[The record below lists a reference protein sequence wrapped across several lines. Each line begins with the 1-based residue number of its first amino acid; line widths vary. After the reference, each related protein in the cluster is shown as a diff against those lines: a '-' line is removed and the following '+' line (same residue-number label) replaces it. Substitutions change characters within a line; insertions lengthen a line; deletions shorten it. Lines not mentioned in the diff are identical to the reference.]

1 MFGLDQPSHL
11 LILLI
16 VLVLLFGS
24 AKLPK
29 LAKSLGESARIFKKE
44 AQKLQTEDGADA
56 AQGGP
61 AQSAPAQ
68 QVQSPPAQQLPAPVP
83 ASQDAAAAS
92 APTAEAPRTSQPG

>member
-44 AQKLQTEDGADA
+44 TQKMHAEDDADPARSQA
-56 AQGGP
+56 APPPQL
-61 AQSAPAQ
+61 SAPA
-68 QVQSPPAQQLPAPVP
+68 PAPQQT
-83 ASQDAAAAS
+83 ATAS
-92 APTAEAPRTSQPG
+92 AEAQHTNQPS